1 MLYNT
6 QHLVVNRYASHATRN
21 NWLIPQL
28 CVLYINCSMDLVCID
43 TGIPSVIMGSLNAQ
57 VRGHEVLEKFI
68 ILFFIFIAH
77 LSAQPG
83 NPLFVCRTSS
93 TQNFLFFS
101 SFLGVMLIKSQ
112 TLSRIARLPNLYCI
126 YSI

>member
-28 CVLYINCSMDLVCID
+28 CVLDINCSMGFGFHRYWYTFGDYEF
-43 TGIPSVIMGSLNAQ
+43 VICAGTRA
-57 VRGHEVLEKFI
+57 RGLAKI
-68 ILFFIFIAH
+68 YILTQLAHNQETRYSCGEPRQHKIFW
-77 LSAQPG
+77 
-83 NPLFVCRTSS
+83 
-93 TQNFLFFS
+93 FFS